1 MNIIFQRTHQRAFGT
16 YPLQGQ
22 QLLDALTTAVEIGY
36 RAIDTAQAYGNE
48 ADVGAALRTLGMPR
62 SELCITTKIRPSND
76 RDERFIPSLRE
87 SLDKLGV
94 DRVDVLL
101 LHFPPADGDVAP
113 SVRRLQEA
121 VRLGLASH
129 IGVSNFTAAMMKA
142 ARSATSLPLVANQ
155 VEFHPLLDQRVLLRA
170 ATETGIPLSSYC
182 SVARGEVF
190 KYPLFDDI
198 AKGYGKTAAQ
208 VVLRWI
214 LQKGVA
220 ITTMS
225 TRTENIRANFAVMD
239 FVLSSVDMDRIDVLN
254 ATHYR
259 IVDRPRVP
267 DAPVFDRP
275 ATQH

>member
-1 MNIIFQRTHQRAFGT
+1 M
-16 YPLQGQ
+16 
-22 QLLDALTTAVEIGY
+22 
-36 RAIDTAQAYGNE
+36 
-48 ADVGAALRTLGMPR
+48 
-62 SELCITTKIRPSND
+62 
-76 RDERFIPSLRE
+76 SL
-87 SLDKLGV
+87 S
-94 DRVDVLL
+94 
-101 LHFPPADGDVAP
+101 
-113 SVRRLQEA
+113 
-121 VRLGLASH
+121 SH
-129 IGVSNFTAAMMKA
+129 NCVSNCRAAMMNA
-142 ARSATSLPLVANQ
+142 ARSTTSLSHVAKQ
-155 VEFHPLLDQRVLLRA
+155 VEYHPLLDQRVLLRA

-267 DAPVFDRP
+267 DAPVFDP
-275 ATQH
+275 AATQH